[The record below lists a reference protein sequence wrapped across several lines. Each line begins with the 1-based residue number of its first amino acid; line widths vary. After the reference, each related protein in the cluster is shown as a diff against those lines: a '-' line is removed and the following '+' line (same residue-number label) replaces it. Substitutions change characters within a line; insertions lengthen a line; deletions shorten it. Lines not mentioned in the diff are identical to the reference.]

1 MLTGMTDVECESTV
15 RLDEL
20 LDDDVMEKTHL
31 WVGGG
36 PRIGNQYTEAENEDM
51 IHIEPEDQGE
61 YRQRRR
67 GEDRQS
73 VRVQCG

>member
-31 WVGGG
+31 WGGGG
-36 PRIGNQYTEAENEDM
+36 PRISNQYTEAENEDM
-51 IHIEPEDQGE
+51 IHIEPEDQG
-61 YRQRRR
+61 
-67 GEDRQS
+67 
-73 VRVQCG
+73 